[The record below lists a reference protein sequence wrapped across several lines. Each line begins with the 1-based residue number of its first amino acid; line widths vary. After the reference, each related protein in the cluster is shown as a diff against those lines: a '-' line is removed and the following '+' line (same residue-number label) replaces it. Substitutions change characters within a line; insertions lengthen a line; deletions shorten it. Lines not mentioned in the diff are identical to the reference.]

1 MPYALIPDGY
11 TLKKVTKAQE
21 QAVNTKRRHDDVL
34 AFIANPEL
42 MKQIIITVFAYLAVK
57 EGQEALQDLKD
68 LGANISQEVE
78 DEYTKKRA
86 VKGAPVGVSIED
98 VVLAIPGALADLV
111 SGKKE

>member
-11 TLKKVTKAQE
+11 SLKKVTKAQE
-21 QAVNTKRRHDDVL
+21 QAVNAKRRHDDVL

-68 LGANISQEVE
+68 LGANITQDVE
-78 DEYTKKRA
+78 DAYTKKRA
-86 VKGAPVGVSIED
+86 VKGAPVGISVEE
-98 VVLAIPGALADLV
+98 VVEGLLGRIPFL
-111 SGKKE
+111 